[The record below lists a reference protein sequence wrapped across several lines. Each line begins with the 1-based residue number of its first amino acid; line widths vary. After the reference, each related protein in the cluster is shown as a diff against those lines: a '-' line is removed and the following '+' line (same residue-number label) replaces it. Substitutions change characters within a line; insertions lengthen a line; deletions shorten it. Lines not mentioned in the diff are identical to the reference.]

1 MNESGKLYIVATPI
15 GNLGDLSPRAIETLQ
30 NVDFV
35 AAEDTRVTGKLL
47 NHFQIK
53 KHLVSCQKYNE
64 IERAEQI
71 ISRIKMG
78 ENCANY
84 MSKGKMAA
92 VDGQLTTRS
101 YEAKDGHK
109 VKVYEVVAD
118 QVRFLSPKNEA
129 PANSFNAGSDEEMP
143 F

>member
-1 MNESGKLYIVATPI
+1 MLNRCVLIGRLTKDPDLRYTQNGKAVCTFTLAVDRNYGDKKQTDFIEIVVW
-15 GNLGDLSPRAIETLQ
+15 G
-30 NVDFV
+30 
-35 AAEDTRVTGKLL
+35 
-47 NHFQIK
+47 
-53 KHLVSCQKYNE
+53 
-64 IERAEQI
+64 
-71 ISRIKMG
+71 KMG

-84 MSKGKMAA
+84 LSKGKLAA

-101 YEAKDGHK
+101 YEAKDGRN